1 MSLVPTHIPKFDE
14 NHGADF
20 LSTVIGVDGCVYGIP
35 FCSRRFVRLDPKD
48 DSLEEFGPDLVR
60 DLGLDDAE
68 MRCGALAND
77 GFLYVILF
85 GSQIMLKVDTN
96 EGECNGS
103 ITMLEMNLGEFGLPR
118 PPGSGVEGADGCLYF
133 PFSWHKIM
141 RFDPRTAEVT
151 FPFRSPIGLL
161 GGLLKN
167 DGCIFV
173 VPHSPGPFE
182 EAESAEDSILMLD
195 VRDSS
200 SGSFLPVYPET
211 TFKSYEGGTFGR
223 DGILYFLNRFSQVVG
238 LNTSSGTMFFQA
250 APRRFSNASW
260 GAFGSPC
267 LGSDG
272 CIYWP
277 PIEEDRILKYDPY
290 YGKVDFVGIST
301 PQGRTWKGGATVPG
315 GKTYFF
321 PYHGDGAQIL
331 AIDPF
336 GDLKAD
342 FHQRIESD
350 PLTFGGIFQK
360 EDAQGNTVF
369 DVGAKKLGIY
379 QMLQILDEC
388 IKENEE
394 AYHHSGCPI
403 CMLTSLCD
411 DCPLDVIYH
420 YIRPAVGD
428 IKCLLEA
435 AMVNE
440 VPTPASD

>member
-151 FPFRSPIGLL
+151 FPIRSPIGLQ
-161 GGLLKN
+161 GGLHTN
-167 DGCIFV
+167 GGRIFA
-173 VPHSPGPFE
+173 VPQPPGSME
-182 EAESAEDSILMLD
+182 DEESAENAVYVWDIPAF
-195 VRDSS
+195 SS
-200 SGSFLPVYPET
+200 SSFVSGNPAT

-238 LNTSSGTMFFQA
+238 LNTSSGRMFFQT

-277 PIEEDRILKYDPY
+277 PMDQDRILKYDPY

-301 PQGRTWKGGATVPG
+301 QEHTWSSGATVPG

-321 PYHGDGAQIL
+321 PYHGGATQIL
-331 AIDPF
+331 AIDPL
-336 GDLKAD
+336 GDLKAE
-342 FHQRIESD
+342 FHQRTESD

-360 EDAQGNTVF
+360 EGFQGNTAF
-369 DVGAKKLGIY
+369 GVGVKKFGIY
-379 QMLQILDEC
+379 TLLQILDEC

-394 AYHHSGCPI
+394 AYRQSGCPI
-403 CMLTSLCD
+403 CMLASLCD

-420 YIRPAVGD
+420 YMRQTVGD
-428 IKCLLEA
+428 IKYLLEA
-435 AMVNE
+435 GSYGE
-440 VPTPASD
+440 